1 MPSLK
6 EVATGLGAIAPLE
19 FAADWDNV
27 GLLLEPVPRPP
38 SAASSAEARVERVL
52 LTIELGEAVLDEA
65 IEVGAQLV
73 VAYHPLIFKGLKRI
87 TTSSAE
93 GRILL
98 RAIDH
103 RLAVY
108 SPHTALD
115 AVVGGVND
123 WLADALGPGRR
134 RPVEAIPDAPEGTGM
149 GRWIDLA
156 DSRGLPDL
164 VSDIKAHLALER
176 VRVATSTPHRA
187 GLPIR
192 TAAVC
197 AGAGGSLLANLR
209 DVDLLLT
216 GEMRHHDVRE
226 LAERGTSV
234 VLCDH
239 TNTERG
245 YLPRYAARIR
255 AKWPDLEVSV
265 SQRDRDPLQI
275 S

>member
-1 MPSLK
+1 MPSL
-6 EVATGLGAIAPLE
+6 EEIAAGLSAIAPLE

-27 GLLLEPVPRPP
+27 GLLLEPGPRPTGVP
-38 SAASSAEARVERVL
+38 FSAEARVERVL

-73 VAYHPLIFKGLKRI
+73 VAYHPFIFKGLKRI

-123 WLADALGPGRR
+123 WLADALGPGQR
-134 RPVEAIPDAPEGTGM
+134 RPVEAIPSAPEGTGM
-149 GRWIDLA
+149 GRWIDLVEPRTLA
-156 DSRGLPDL
+156 NL

-176 VRVATSTPHRA
+176 VRVAAATPHRE

-197 AGAGGSLLANLR
+197 AGAGGSLLADLH
-209 DVDLLLT
+209 DVDFLLT

-226 LAERGTSV
+226 LTDRGTSV

-255 AKWPDLEVSV
+255 AKWPDLEVNV
-265 SQRDRDPLQI
+265 SHRDRDPLQF